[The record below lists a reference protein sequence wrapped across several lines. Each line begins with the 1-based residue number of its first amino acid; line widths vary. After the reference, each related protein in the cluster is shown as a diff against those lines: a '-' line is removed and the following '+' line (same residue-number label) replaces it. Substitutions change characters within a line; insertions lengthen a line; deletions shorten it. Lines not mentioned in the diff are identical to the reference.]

1 MKVHSPAPKTFINYD
16 LLSAFDANS
25 FRSVTPFPWHNFHA
39 FLTSEG
45 FETLYRDFPSLD
57 LFEQH
62 SGITRSHG
70 QRPHNRYYLAYESS
84 IYRSKQQRQGI
95 ILHEELPKS
104 WQQFIQELETS
115 QTYREFIQTALGVS
129 RYKIRY
135 AWHVGFS
142 GCEVSPHIDSSDK
155 IGTHILYFNTHQDW
169 QPNWG
174 GEILVLS
181 DKKTEVLN
189 PDYSDFATT
198 ASAEILDNRSFL
210 FKNSPF
216 AWHGVRPLSC
226 PDGYYR
232 RLFNII
238 IEYPQARTLINS
250 PIGQLAKKLVPFQ
263 PLRSLA
269 RELIL
274 R

>member
-1 MKVHSPAPKTFINYD
+1 MTTHLPVLKTFINQD
-16 LLSAFDANS
+16 LLSTVDADS
-25 FRSVTPFPWHNFHA
+25 FRSITPFPWHNFHE
-39 FLTSEG
+39 FLTPEG

-84 IYRSKQQRQGI
+84 IYRSKQRKNGI
-95 ILHEELPKS
+95 IQHDELPKS
-104 WQQFIQELETS
+104 WQQFIEELETS
-115 QTYREFIQTALGVS
+115 DVYRKLIQSCLGVS
-129 RYKIRY
+129 RYKVRY

-155 IGTHILYFNTHQDW
+155 IGTHILYFNTSQNW
-169 QPNWG
+169 QPDWG

-181 DKKTEVLN
+181 DKKTDALN
-189 PDYSDFATT
+189 PDYSDFGTKT
-198 ASAEILDNRSFL
+198 AANILDNRSFL
-210 FKNSPF
+210 FKNSPV

-238 IEYPQARTLINS
+238 IEYPQARTWINS
-250 PIGQLAKKLVPFQ
+250 PMGQLVKKLVPIQ